1 MFTATDGSGTN
12 LGSGNSNAGHDF
24 GTWLSAF
31 EKDAL
36 LEYLKIVGTCFE
48 DVNADGNVDGV
59 DLAVLLSQWG
69 TCSPVACQCDFNS
82 DGAVNGI
89 DLALLLSKWG
99 PCTN

>member
-1 MFTATDGSGTN
+1 MGFTCTGFSEQE
-12 LGSGNSNAGHDF
+12 LDF
-24 GTWLSAF
+24 PFIRRSSRRA
-31 EKDAL
+31 
-36 LEYLKIVGTCFE
+36 CFE

-99 PCTN
+99 PCMN